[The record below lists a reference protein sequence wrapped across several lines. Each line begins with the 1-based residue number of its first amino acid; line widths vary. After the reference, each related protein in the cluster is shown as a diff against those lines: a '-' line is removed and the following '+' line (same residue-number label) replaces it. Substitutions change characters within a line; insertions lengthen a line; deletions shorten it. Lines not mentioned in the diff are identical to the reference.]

1 MHSFVTSGGQGDNV
15 SRSRLWRRVG
25 AVLFVV
31 VAILVV
37 RNQVKVYL
45 KRQASAREVEARQLL
60 FAELRPV
67 ALANC
72 RMERFGEPNDGG
84 YLVCANLLGAVK
96 AGYSYGISGYDQWGC
111 DVSLRL
117 SVPIHQY
124 DCFNTAVPQCPG
136 GRTNFH
142 AECVGGATRT
152 EDGRS
157 FDTIANQ
164 LAKNG
169 DGANHVVLKIDV
181 EGAEWESFAT
191 IPDEVLQRIDQLMV
205 EFHGFEGETSLKV
218 VQRLKQF
225 FHVAHFHENNFS
237 CQDWMPPF
245 PSWAYEVLFVNK
257 RLDQVDPARTAP
269 IPHPLDAPNHPTLP
283 DCATQNA
290 LKSGKG

>member
-1 MHSFVTSGGQGDNV
+1 M
-15 SRSRLWRRVG
+15 
-25 AVLFVV
+25 FVV

-45 KRQASAREVEARQLL
+45 NRQASARQTAHLV

-67 ALANC
+67 ALVNC
-72 RMERFGEPNDGG
+72 RMERFGEAHDGG
-84 YLVCANLLGAVK
+84 YLLCGNLLGSVK

-111 DVSLRL
+111 DVSMRL
-117 SVPIHQY
+117 SVPTHQY
-124 DCFNTAVPQCPG
+124 DCFNTEVPQCPR

-142 AECVGGATRT
+142 AECVAGTTRT
-152 EDGRS
+152 EDGRN

-164 LAKNG
+164 LSNNG

-181 EGAEWESFAT
+181 EGAEWESFAAV
-191 IPDEVLQRIDQLMV
+191 PDDVLPRIDQLVV
-205 EFHGFEGETSLKV
+205 EFHGLEGERSLAV
-218 VQRLKQF
+218 VQRLKRF

-237 CQDWMPPF
+237 CREAIAPF

-257 RLDQVDPARTAP
+257 SLDQVDPARTAP
-269 IPHPLDAPNHPTLP
+269 VPHPLDAPNHPRWA

-290 LKSGKG
+290 KPGKG